1 MKIDVRS
8 DESVCIIIN
17 DWTYYIDDSTGKQII
32 TIWETNNPD
41 NTFTIDKS
49 RIVDHTWMKQQLKKE
64 IVIIMR
70 N

>member
-17 DWTYYIDDSTGKQII
+17 DWTYYIDDSTGEQII

-41 NTFTIDKS
+41 NTFTVDKS
-49 RIVDHTWMKQQLKKE
+49 RIVDHAGMKQKKP
-64 IVIIMR
+64 
-70 N
+70 